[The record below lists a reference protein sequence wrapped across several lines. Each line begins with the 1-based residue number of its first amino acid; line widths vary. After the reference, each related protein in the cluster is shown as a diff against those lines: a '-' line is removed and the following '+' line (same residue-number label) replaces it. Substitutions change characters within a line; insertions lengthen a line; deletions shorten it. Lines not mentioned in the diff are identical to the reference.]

1 MGVDPTKGLTTTDGI
16 DLNEILYGTVL
27 PIVDIYNAEELLDLR
42 AMLCSDHDESYIK
55 FDASGQWKF
64 QKLGEGEKPQSKKK
78 VWGKNQ
84 KDTAK
89 YGLDIGYTFDWLMSE
104 IASSEEV
111 VRLARKAVARDRAL
125 QTAVILDECLT
136 DGGSTTP
143 GGWYNGNFSA
153 NENMQTPPTY
163 GQNVFLSSHTH
174 YVASGSTSL
183 TLATIT
189 AMKQHVKSHGY
200 KAGLWGLCNADM
212 VQKVED
218 LAAWT
223 GTAGFPNPIVDNVA
237 IEGFSGRLL
246 GVDWKE
252 TEWMPDDYIMIVG
265 TGGDEAG
272 KPARY
277 IQKKNPSAQGLILT
291 PGSYDPK
298 YPIIDADYIHWLE
311 ALIIARG
318 AGVVYKLATAYSN
331 PDLLTNVVDAATR

>member
-1 MGVDPTKGLTTTDGI
+1 MAVDATKGLTTTDGI

-42 AMLCSDHDESYIK
+42 AMLCSDHDESYVK
-55 FDASGQWKF
+55 FDSSGHWKF
-64 QKLGEGEKPQSKKK
+64 QKLAEAEKPQSKKK
-78 VWGKNQ
+78 VWGKYQ
-84 KDTAK
+84 KDTEK

-111 VRLARKAVARDRAL
+111 VRLAKKAVARDRAL
-125 QTAVILDECLT
+125 ITAVILDECLT

-163 GQNVFLSSHTH
+163 GQNTFLSSPSH

-189 AMKQHVKSHGY
+189 AMKEHIKQHGY
-200 KAGLWGLCNADM
+200 KGGIWGLCNADM
-212 VQKVED
+212 VKKIED

-223 GTAGFPNPIVDNVA
+223 QTITSNPIIDRVAVD
-237 IEGFSGRLL
+237 GFAGRML

-252 TEWMPDDYIMIVG
+252 TEWMPDDYLMIVG
-265 TGGDEAG
+265 TGGDDAG
-272 KPARY
+272 KPMRY
-277 IQKKNPSAQGLILT
+277 IQKKNPSARGLILT
-291 PGSYDPK
+291 PGSFDSR
-298 YPIIDADYIHWLE
+298 YPIIDADYLHWLE
-311 ALIIARG
+311 ALVIARG
-318 AGVVYKLATAYSN
+318 AGVVYKLATAYSS
-331 PDLLTNVVDAATR
+331 PDLLTNVVDVTTR